1 MQKKIIWTLLGV
13 GFLWILFDFGKELYS
28 NNESKEAQLSQSI
41 ETDEEESL
49 APPIAQTGIKIGQV
63 AYDFELQDMAG
74 NQVKLSDY
82 RGKKVFLNFWASWCP
97 PCKAEMPHLQEYS
110 DEQDETVVLGVN
122 VTTSE
127 NNPGDVEVFL
137 EEYAISFTNL
147 YGTVKQFQQY
157 QVQSMPTSYLI
168 GSDGIIYERIVGP
181 VTKDMLET
189 KFSMIK

>member
-13 GFLWILFDFGKELYS
+13 GFLWILFDFGKELIL
-28 NNESKEAQLSQSI
+28 NNEPIEAELSQSI
-41 ETDEEESL
+41 KTDEEESL
-49 APPIAQTGIKIGQV
+49 EPPVTQTGIKIGQM

-97 PCKAEMPHLQEYS
+97 PCKAEMPHLQEFS

-137 EEYAISFTNL
+137 EEYDISFTNL

-168 GSDGIIYERIVGP
+168 GSDGTIHERIVGA